1 MRWYPLSIAIPLI
14 IKIHQNY
21 GSPNLFLAS
30 WVSAGNRVLR
40 LLIFLLPLYIILT
53 LVESKGGQK
62 WDSLDTFITP
72 DLNVYIGLFLAVV
85 GTYVLFSI
93 YLYKFRYTVQASIIE
108 AELVE
113 NLVVKI
119 NKKSIRK
126 MFMAAFAVEIDLIL
140 FVVLAFVQGYYMPEM
155 ILTNLLFLFLF
166 FGVSQLL
173 IGRFKESQVAR
184 DTLGIIIY
192 VCILL
197 VFAIIAI
204 MKALPVT
211 TIVVIFFMQRLMTM
225 TMIRLEKNHLKII
238 ELVK

>member
-1 MRWYPLSIAIPLI
+1 
-14 IKIHQNY
+14 
-21 GSPNLFLAS
+21 
-30 WVSAGNRVLR
+30 
-40 LLIFLLPLYIILT
+40 
-53 LVESKGGQK
+53 
-62 WDSLDTFITP
+62 
-72 DLNVYIGLFLAVV
+72 
-85 GTYVLFSI
+85 
-93 YLYKFRYTVQASIIE
+93 
-108 AELVE
+108 
-113 NLVVKI
+113 
-119 NKKSIRK
+119 
-126 MFMAAFAVEIDLIL
+126 
-140 FVVLAFVQGYYMPEM
+140 M